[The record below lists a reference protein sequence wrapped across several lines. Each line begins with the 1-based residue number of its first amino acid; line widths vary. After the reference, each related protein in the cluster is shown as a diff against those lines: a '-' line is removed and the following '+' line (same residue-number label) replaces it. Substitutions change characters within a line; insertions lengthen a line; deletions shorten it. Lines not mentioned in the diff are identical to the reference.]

1 MQDLVEH
8 GRVKELAMRLVI
20 HRLELVTAVLIYY
33 AEHRGHHVSQNLH

>member
-8 GRVKELAMRLVI
+8 GLVKELATRLAI

-33 AEHRGHHVSQNLH
+33 EEHRGRHVSQNLH